1 MKGFWYQ
8 YHNVFSLVSELQIRP
23 FPFTDWTESSFYRPE
38 GLLTTGPVFQR
49 QPRLPTMLGQAVYTF
64 PLFKN
69 MSPIDLASMLTLLRP
84 MLEFDADARTY
95 SEYDDMTARELF
107 KQAGVTK
114 ELYDKF
120 LKPLLLVG
128 LFAPPEE
135 LSAAVTL
142 ETLYF
147 YAAAHQPDFDI
158 CWCRGSVTER
168 IFAPL
173 VEAIEAKGGR
183 ILNGQ
188 AVVDVA
194 IAEDGAVDGVAA
206 KDVAT
211 GQVTSFDADAVVF
224 CVGINALK
232 KIVRGSKSLSTC
244 RDFRSVENLRSIDCI
259 ATRLWLDRQVP
270 NPTPSNVLAG
280 FEEDVGATF
289 FDLNQ
294 LHDEC
299 RGPEQGGVITADFY
313 HANSLMGLSDDA
325 LAAKVK
331 GMLDQANPAFK
342 AARVEDARVLRVAQA
357 VTHFS
362 PGSLR
367 HRMQTR
373 TSLQN
378 VFMAGDWIKDIEHGA
393 NGLSQE
399 RALVTGYVAANAVCE
414 RFGMGQPKKIIPVEA
429 DEPHIA
435 FGKAVAKLSK
445 QALPITPW

>member
-1 MKGFWYQ
+1 M
-8 YHNVFSLVSELQIRP
+8 SELQIRP

-206 KDVAT
+206 K
-211 GQVTSFDADAVVF
+211 
-224 CVGINALK
+224 
-232 KIVRGSKSLSTC
+232 VRGVHAIAIGHIHTHGVSPPLPSPP
-244 RDFRSVENLRSIDCI
+244 SIPL
-259 ATRLWLDRQVP
+259 TPLWR
-270 NPTPSNVLAG
+270 TPSRPVPRRACL
-280 FEEDVGATF
+280 
-289 FDLNQ
+289 
-294 LHDEC
+294 C
-299 RGPEQGGVITADFY
+299 R
-313 HANSLMGLSDDA
+313 
-325 LAAKVK
+325 
-331 GMLDQANPAFK
+331 
-342 AARVEDARVLRVAQA
+342 A
-357 VTHFS
+357 VPSH
-362 PGSLR
+362 
-367 HRMQTR
+367 
-373 TSLQN
+373 
-378 VFMAGDWIKDIEHGA
+378 
-393 NGLSQE
+393 
-399 RALVTGYVAANAVCE
+399 
-414 RFGMGQPKKIIPVEA
+414 
-429 DEPHIA
+429 HI
-435 FGKAVAKLSK
+435 S
-445 QALPITPW
+445 